1 MIAAEFAADSPDLQ
15 RILLLDTMAS
25 RYNLLPSE
33 ILRRGDTLDVL
44 VLDTAM
50 SWHAEQNRQAQSKA
64 DGKPQAPNIPVNKL
78 KDMIAAVRNNEDRK
92 DQ

>member
-50 SWHAEQNRQAQSKA
+50 SWHAEQQRQAQSR
-64 DGKPQAPNIPVNKL
+64 DGSQTAPHIPVNKL
-78 KDMIAAVRNNEDRK
+78 KDMIAKVRNNEDRK